1 MDKLD
6 YGNFDSTNTDIAFSA
21 TNGYSNPTTEDET
34 RRQLSYPLKEVKEYI
49 NKTVPVKNN
58 QAVQLV
64 VTAQN
69 GLQYKTSPSATPI
82 DINTGSSHGIPSGG
96 TTGQVLTKN
105 SNTDYDVSWGSES
118 LDTETIASGDRLVI
132 YDNSASK
139 KAKSSI
145 QFGANANKYLRNDGT
160 WQNVKCG
167 VDMTNI
173 LFTKTIA
180 KSDQT
185 LGEFTSD
192 YDGWLRVTNTD
203 GHNTFSLDG
212 VTIPRDADTQR
223 MYLISKGTVIKR
235 VNYYPVGSEN
245 DAGMTIVIYGLK

>member
-1 MDKLD
+1 MNHLN
-6 YGNFDSTNTDIAFSA
+6 YGQFDSSNADIAFTEENNY
-21 TNGYSNPTTEDET
+21 TNPASEIET
-34 RRQLSYPLKEVKEYI
+34 RKQLSYPLKEIKDFLHDAISIDDSDNVI
-49 NKTVPVKNN
+49 
-58 QAVQLV
+58 QLKV
-64 VTAQN
+64 EDGQIKYRTTGETWN
-69 GLQYKTSPSATPI
+69 
-82 DINTGSSHGIPSGG
+82 DISGGIPSGG
-96 TTGQVLTKN
+96 TTGQVLKKKT
-105 SNTDYDVSWGSES
+105 NTDYDVEWGSETP
-118 LDTETIASGDRLVI
+118 DTETIATDDRLVF
-132 YDNSASK
+132 YDNSGSK
-139 KAKSSI
+139 LAKSSI

>member
-21 TNGYSNPTTEDET
+21 ANGYSNPTTEDET

-145 QFGANANKYLRNDGT
+145 QFGANENKYLRNDGT
-160 WQNVKCG
+160 WQSVSSLGFIDTSNIIEHFEN
-167 VDMTNI
+167 TNNSIIQKSYTATQDCYAVGGPAGSI
-173 LFTKTIA
+173 LFVTVNNVPVSNALTAIPLKAGQTIVCA
-180 KSDQT
+180 
-185 LGEFTSD
+185 
-192 YDGWLRVTNTD
+192 
-203 GHNTFSLDG
+203 LDG
-212 VTIPRDADTQR
+212 SRPSPYRDLT
-223 MYLISKGTVIKR
+223 
-235 VNYYPVGSEN
+235 
-245 DAGMTIVIYGLK
+245 IYGIN